1 MLLVGLGSAWK
12 KEMGEELLNNS
23 SMGLGDEFWLRS
35 IRCLLVWAGVTLIE
49 NKPSLRRICFHMT
62 VTVSSL
68 FFPRKYE
75 LWP

>member
-35 IRCLLVWAGVTLIE
+35 IRCLLVLAGVTLIE
-49 NKPSLRRICFHMT
+49 NKPSLRRISVFT
-62 VTVSSL
+62 
-68 FFPRKYE
+68 
-75 LWP
+75 